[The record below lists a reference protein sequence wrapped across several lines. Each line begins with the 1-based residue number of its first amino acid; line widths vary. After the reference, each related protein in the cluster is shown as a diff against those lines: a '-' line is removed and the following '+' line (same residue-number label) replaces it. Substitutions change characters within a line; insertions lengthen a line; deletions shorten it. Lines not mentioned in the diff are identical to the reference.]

1 MKVKIKQVEGLTF
14 VGKADSNHW
23 VITDGPKEFYGS
35 DAANRPME
43 LLLIAL
49 GTCTGSDVV
58 SILQKK
64 RVKPVKF
71 EINVEAERQKTH
83 PRVFKKIHLEF
94 VFYGNDIDEKSVERA
109 IDLSQNKYC
118 SVSIMLTKAD
128 VSLDYSYKIV
138 KDQSNI
144 GL

>member
-23 VITDGPKEFYGS
+23 VITDGSKKFYGS

-49 GTCTGSDVV
+49 GTCTGSDVA

-71 EINVEAERQKTH
+71 EINVEGERQKTH
-83 PRVFKKIHLEF
+83 PRVFTKVRLEYA
-94 VFYGNDIDEKSVERA
+94 FYGNDIDKKSVERA
-109 IDLSQNKYC
+109 IDLSQDKYC
-118 SVSIMLTKAD
+118 SISAMLTKAD

-138 KDQSNI
+138 KDRSNI